1 MNKEIVKIFD
11 TTLRDGEQTPGV
23 NLINGHKLKLAKKL
37 DKLGVDIIE
46 AGFPANS
53 RGEMEAVNGIA
64 FQVRRPVICAL
75 ARAIPADIE
84 AAWQGVKD
92 AEHPRIHVFI
102 SSSDIHLAHQLK
114 KDREEV
120 VRMAFTGVSQAKG
133 YTDDVEFSPMDAAR
147 SDPKFVYELVE
158 AAIQAG
164 ATTINITDTVGYAM
178 PDEFANFISNVLS
191 SKNVRSVGKVIVSV
205 HCHDD
210 LGMAVANSLMAVK
223 AGARQVEGC
232 INGIGERAGNA
243 ALEEIIMAIH
253 TREDY
258 LSLTTNINT
267 KEIYSTSSL
276 VKKLTKVP
284 VQPNKAIVGKN
295 AFRHQSG
302 IHQDGMIKDRR
313 TFEIMETE
321 QVGRSSTE
329 MIIGKT
335 SGKSGVNAKLEELG
349 VVLDKSSREFG
360 VIYEAIKQ
368 RANNG
373 GVNDETIKQIAER
386 VLINGKIGIDKMP

>member
-1 MNKEIVKIFD
+1 MNKEIIRILD

-23 NLINGHKLKLAKKL
+23 NFMARHKLKLAKKL

-53 RGEMEAVNGIA
+53 REEMEAVSAIA
-64 FQVRRPVICAL
+64 FQVRRPIICAL
-75 ARAIPADIE
+75 ARVVPSDIE

-92 AEHPRIHVFI
+92 AAHPRIHVFI

-120 VRMAFTGVSQAKG
+120 VRMAFLGVNQAKE
-133 YTDDVEFSPMDAAR
+133 YTGDIEFTPMDASR
-147 SDPKFVYELVE
+147 SDPKFVYELAE

-164 ATTINITDTVGYAM
+164 ATTINIPDTVGYAM
-178 PDEFANFISNVLS
+178 PDEFASFISNILND
-191 SKNVRSVGKVIVSV
+191 KNVRNIAKAVVSI
-205 HCHDD
+205 HCHND
-210 LGMAVANSLMAVK
+210 LGMATANSLMAVK

-243 ALEEIIMAIH
+243 ALEEIVMAIH

-258 LSLTTNINT
+258 LGFETNINT
-267 KEIYSTSSL
+267 KELYSTSRL
-276 VKKLTKVP
+276 VKKMTKIL
-284 VQPNKAIVGKN
+284 VQPNKAVVGRN

-302 IHQDGMIKDRR
+302 VHQDGMTKDRR
-313 TFEIMETE
+313 TFEIMNPV
-321 QVGRSSTE
+321 QIGRKSTE

-335 SGKSGVNAKLEELG
+335 SGKSGVHAKLKEIGITLNK
-349 VVLDKSSREFG
+349 DSQKFG

-368 RANNG
+368 KANNG
-373 GVNDETIKQIAER
+373 GVDDKTMKEIAER
-386 VLINGKIGIDKMP
+386 ALLDLE